1 MNTNPEQDSKS
12 NSPPPQSRSG
22 GFTPFVRGVEW
33 VGEMS
38 IAGIEA
44 IGKASLFLI
53 ETLMWAFRP
62 PYRIKI
68 LLNAME
74 FVGVGSLFIVVLTG
88 FFTGAV
94 FALQGATAFRL
105 FNAESLVGSTVALSL
120 ARELAPVLTGLMV
133 SGRAGSGIATELG
146 TMRVTEQIDALY
158 TMAVNPVQY
167 LVVPRFIAG
176 LVMVPLLTA
185 LFNLVG
191 MVGCYSVGVGLLHID
206 EGVFYEN
213 VKWFVEPNDIYNG
226 MIKACVFGGILTL
239 VGCYKGFYATG
250 GARGVGIA
258 TTQSVVVSSVLI
270 LVADYILTAL
280 MFT

>member
-1 MNTNPEQDSKS
+1 M
-12 NSPPPQSRSG
+12 PPPSDNSSKKTTFSTKVIDP
-22 GFTPFVRGVEW
+22 FTHGVEG
-33 VGEMS
+33 VGQFS
-38 IAGIEA
+38 IGVVES
-44 IGKASLFLI
+44 IGRSFQFFM
-53 ETLMWAFRP
+53 ETLFWMVRP
-62 PYRIKI
+62 PYRLKV
-68 LLNAME
+68 LFSAME
-74 FVGVGSLFIVVLTG
+74 FVGVGSLFIVILTG

-133 SGRAGSGIATELG
+133 SGRAGSGIATEIG

-167 LVVPRFIAG
+167 LIVPRFLAG
-176 LVMVPLLTA
+176 LIMVPLLTA

-191 MVGCYSVGVGLLHID
+191 MMGCYSVGVGLLNID

-213 VKWFVEPNDIYNG
+213 VRWFVEPDDIYNG
-226 MIKACVFGGILTL
+226 LIKSCVFGGILTL

-250 GARGVGIA
+250 GARGVGLA

>member
-1 MNTNPEQDSKS
+1 MKNNANHEPTEGDETGRSKRLLIS
-12 NSPPPQSRSG
+12 SIENI
-22 GFTPFVRGVEW
+22 
-33 VGEMS
+33 GEVTIS
-38 IAGIEA
+38 GIES
-44 IGKASLFLI
+44 IGRASQFFF
-53 ETLMWAFRP
+53 ETLFWLFRP
-62 PYRIKI
+62 PYRVK
-68 LLNAME
+68 LLFNAME
-74 FVGVGSLFIVVLTG
+74 FVGVGSIFIVVLTG

-133 SGRAGSGIATELG
+133 SGRAGSGIATEIG

-167 LVVPRFIAG
+167 LIVPRFIAG
-176 LVMVPLLTA
+176 LVMVPLLTT

-191 MVGCYSVGVGLLHID
+191 MMGCYSVGVGLLNID

-213 VKWFVEPNDIYNG
+213 VKWFVEPGDIYNG
-226 MIKACVFGGILTL
+226 LIKSCVFGGILTL

-250 GARGVGIA
+250 GARGVGLA

-270 LVADYILTAL
+270 LVADYVLTAL